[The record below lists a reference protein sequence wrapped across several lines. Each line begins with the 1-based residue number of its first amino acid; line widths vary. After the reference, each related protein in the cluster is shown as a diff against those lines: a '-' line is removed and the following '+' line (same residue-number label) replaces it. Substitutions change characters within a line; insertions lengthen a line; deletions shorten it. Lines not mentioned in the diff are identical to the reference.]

1 MGKKQSTATIIQVKT
16 TMICLLGPSGLTAE
30 VVKVAAVRFM
40 IAIQASA
47 PKDKVPS
54 LSATGSRNGFL
65 IK

>member
-1 MGKKQSTATIIQVKT
+1 MGKKQRTATIIHLKT
-16 TMICLLGPSGLTAE
+16 TMMCLLGPSGFTAKD
-30 VVKVAAVRFM
+30 VKVAAVRFM
-40 IAIQASA
+40 IATQASK